1 MLYFLHLVFNNLQMK
16 TFKKVL
22 LYFALFFVLI
32 AVSSYGY
39 LIYTKPNYDGKIS
52 LKNISKETT
61 VYFDDYGVPHI
72 YASNEQ
78 DAMIA
83 LGYVHAQDRLWQM
96 ELLRRIAPGRLSE
109 LFGTKAL

>member
-1 MLYFLHLVFNNLQMK
+1 MLYFLHLVFNNLQMN

-52 LKNISKETT
+52 LKNISACLTT
-61 VYFDDYGVPHI
+61 LNRDAAALQAKLAAKAAAQ
-72 YASNEQ
+72 ASGGQ
-78 DAMIA
+78 
-83 LGYVHAQDRLWQM
+83 
-96 ELLRRIAPGRLSE
+96 
-109 LFGTKAL
+109 